1 MVAFWNNEAY
11 DWKIEFT
18 FDEKTNVLRKQ
29 SLKLKAMADNRTLQV
44 SLGRSADVSALV
56 IKRGIAAAVNELK
69 RLGAK
74 SVLVAASEVA
84 QMLDGKGLFPLVV
97 GARLALYE
105 PPSYKRDKDKD
116 REGDA
121 DVFSVYIGS
130 EQFPEEID
138 ALNEAN
144 ILADNVLLARELV
157 NIPPNLL
164 TPKIL
169 ADRIA
174 GYCDKHR
181 IHCEVFDENFIT
193 RQKMGAFWAVG
204 SSSGN
209 MPRLIVIR
217 YMGDSDNPGEITAVI
232 GKALTFDTG
241 GYNLKSSAGMK
252 DMKCDMAGGAA
263 AFAAIAAL
271 AQNKAKVNV
280 IAVIAAAE
288 NRISRESFL
297 PGDILRTMSG
307 RTVEVIS
314 TDAEGRLCM
323 SDAMTYAIQNE
334 KATRLIDIA
343 TLTGAAVQALG
354 RKTAATMTNDYGFYS
369 DFIRAAEVSGEQYWL
384 MPSHDEYYLMIEG
397 QIADIKNAPEDGC
410 GIMAA
415 GLFMEHFS
423 EGLPWIHIDI
433 AGTAF
438 SSKQGY
444 EFQKPGATGAGVETL
459 YAMFAKRG

>member
-1 MVAFWNNEAY
+1 MMVAFWNNESY

-18 FDEKTNVLRKQ
+18 FDEKTNVHRKAG
-29 SLKLKAMADNRTLQV
+29 LKLTALPDTRTMQV
-44 SLGRSADVSALV
+44 GLGRRDDINALV
-56 IKRGIAAAVNELK
+56 IKRGIASAVSELK
-69 RLGAK
+69 KIGAR
-74 SVLVAASEVA
+74 SVLVVAFEIA
-84 QMLDGKGLFPLVV
+84 QMLEGKGLFPMVM

-105 PPSYKRDKDKD
+105 PPSYKRENGKN
-116 REGDA
+116 GDA
-121 DVFSVYIGS
+121 EPFSIYMGS
-130 EQFPEEID
+130 EQFPGEIVD
-138 ALNEAN
+138 LREAN
-144 ILADNVLLARELV
+144 ILADNVLIARELV
-157 NIPPNLL
+157 NAPANML
-164 TPKIL
+164 TPRVM
-169 ADRIA
+169 AERVA
-174 GYCDKHR
+174 EYCDKHGV
-181 IHCEVFDENFIT
+181 HCEVFDENFIT
-193 RQKMGAFWAVG
+193 RQKMGAFLAVG

-217 YMGDSDNPGEITAVI
+217 HMGDPENPGDITAII

-252 DMKCDMAGGAA
+252 DMKCDMGGGAA
-263 AFAAIAAL
+263 AFAALAAL
-271 AQNKAKVNV
+271 AQNKVKANV
-280 IAVIAAAE
+280 IAVIPTAE

-297 PGDILRTMSG
+297 PGDVLRTMSG
-307 RTVEVIS
+307 RTVEIIS

-334 KATRLIDIA
+334 NATRLIDIA

-354 RKTAATMTNDYGFYS
+354 WKTAATMTNHDGFYAS
-369 DFIRAAEVSGEQYWL
+369 FLKAAKSSGEQYWL

-397 QIADIKNAPEDGC
+397 QIADLKNAPEDGC

-415 GLFMEHFS
+415 GLFMEHFA

-438 SSKQGY
+438 GTKPGY

-459 YAMFAKRG
+459 YALFANRE